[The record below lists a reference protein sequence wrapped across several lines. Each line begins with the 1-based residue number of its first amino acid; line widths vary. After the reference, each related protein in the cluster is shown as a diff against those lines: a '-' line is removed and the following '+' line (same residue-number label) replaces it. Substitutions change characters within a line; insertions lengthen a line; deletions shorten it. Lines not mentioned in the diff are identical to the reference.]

1 MPNGNNG
8 KQPQGERN
16 PATLQKLGRKYS
28 NKRALNH
35 STQLV
40 PGQAVTQGN
49 MYMQPSGVSG
59 QMIPASANPS
69 IHSATK
75 NNQIIANSGA
85 LGSRKQ
91 SSHIR
96 IMA

>member
-1 MPNGNNG
+1 
-8 KQPQGERN
+8 
-16 PATLQKLGRKYS
+16 
-28 NKRALNH
+28 
-35 STQLV
+35 
-40 PGQAVTQGN
+40 
-49 MYMQPSGVSG
+49 MYMQQTATGVAG

>member
-1 MPNGNNG
+1 MV
-8 KQPQGERN
+8 
-16 PATLQKLGRKYS
+16 YM
-28 NKRALNH
+28 
-35 STQLV
+35 TQ
-40 PGQAVTQGN
+40 
-49 MYMQPSGVSG
+49 SGVTG

-96 IMA
+96 IMAQQQRSAVVQRKR